1 MGGVEDTAKYGPPK
15 EFSYQHGHFTSLR
28 IFYFRGGENELSVVN
43 FQPYILPYVLRNATG
58 LEELILAV
66 RYGHCSKKSSNS
78 CSRFVK
84 LLLLVC
90 SNPIS

>member
-1 MGGVEDTAKYGPPK
+1 MDLDSMGGVEDTAKYGPPK

-66 RYGHCSKKSSNS
+66 RYGHYGHYGKK
-78 CSRFVK
+78 VQ
-84 LLLLVC
+84 
-90 SNPIS
+90 

>member
-66 RYGHCSKKSSNS
+66 RYGHYSKKSSS
-78 CSRFVK
+78 PGSLSFDTTE
-84 LLLLVC
+84 
-90 SNPIS
+90 IYYI